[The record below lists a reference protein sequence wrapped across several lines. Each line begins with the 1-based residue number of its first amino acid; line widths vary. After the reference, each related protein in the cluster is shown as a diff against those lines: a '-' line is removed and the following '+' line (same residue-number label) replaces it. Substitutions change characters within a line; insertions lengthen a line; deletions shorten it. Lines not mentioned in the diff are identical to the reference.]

1 MECFVLFGDGTI
13 FSMCSPRHHKNKKLG
28 KSASVAPLKLM
39 KTRSRMNM
47 LLEGVRN
54 EILKDFAVR
63 TYQLGSP
70 IICEIKGA
78 TLIITVNMFVS
89 GFKKRKKR
97 DECWR
102 PSHLI

>member
-1 MECFVLFGDGTI
+1 
-13 FSMCSPRHHKNKKLG
+13 
-28 KSASVAPLKLM
+28 
-39 KTRSRMNM
+39 MNM

-78 TLIITVNMFVS
+78 TLIITVNTFVINT
-89 GFKKRKKR
+89 GEWIQKEKETR
-97 DECWR
+97 
-102 PSHLI
+102 